1 MLNIAYVGFGKSTNR
16 YHIPYLMERQDRF
29 KISRVVTP
37 TLGKRPDEQ
46 AALETTGTQFSTDI
60 ADILNDDSLDLVVV
74 VTPAPSHYEVA
85 KQLLLAGKNVL
96 VDKPMVETLA
106 QAENSS
112 LLHVN
117 VTCSLCHSRIVVS
130 TATFSQFNM
139 CLLLVTLVGQLN

>member
-1 MLNIAYVGFGKSTNR
+1 MDR
-16 YHIPYLMERQDRF
+16 YRPNDGVKLG
-29 KISRVVTP
+29 TP
-37 TLGKRPDEQ
+37 IDVRPDEQ

-106 QAENSS
+106 LRFHHELSVAFWP
-112 LLHVN
+112 L
-117 VTCSLCHSRIVVS
+117 
-130 TATFSQFNM
+130 FSKN
-139 CLLLVTLVGQLN
+139 

>member
-106 QAENSS
+106 QAEE
-112 LLHVN
+112 
-117 VTCSLCHSRIVVS
+117 
-130 TATFSQFNM
+130 
-139 CLLLVTLVGQLN
+139 LVTLARERHLFFMPHDSTCACSWLRWSAS